1 MNNDYNFS
9 RIVQVVNQQNIL
21 GICLPANPSL
31 DTVAAATA
39 LYLGL
44 SKLGKDV
51 SLACASDLPPQFN
64 LNGADKIQ
72 KNLGAG
78 GNNLVISFPYVEG
91 AVDKVTYNIEG
102 EYFNLVIQPK
112 EGMARL
118 DPSKVKY
125 SYTGAKIGAIITID
139 ASNLNALGEL
149 YSRQREEF
157 QGKDIINI
165 DRHLTNTNFGTINL
179 VEKQSSSTS
188 EIIFKLLQ
196 LLHIEID
203 KDMATNLYA
212 GVVVA
217 TNNFTAYSVNANT
230 FETSA
235 QLLKLGASKRSFIAS
250 RAKPM
255 SPAFFPPP
263 APKSWSPQPIEKTSP
278 PKETVE
284 VKEEKSEE
292 GATADW
298 LKPKIFHGHNLL

>member
-44 SKLGKDV
+44 SKMGKDV

-91 AVDKVTYNIEG
+91 AIDKVTYNIEG

-118 DPSKVKY
+118 DPSNVKY

-165 DRHLTNTNFGTINL
+165 DRHLTNANFGTINL

-212 GVVVA
+212 GIMAA

-235 QLLKLGASKRSFIAS
+235 QLLKLGAVKKPHIPS
-250 RAKPM
+250 RFKPPTM
-255 SPAFFPPP
+255 TFSPTPAGNSWTPP
-263 APKSWSPQPIEKTSP
+263 AMETPAPSPK
-278 PKETVE
+278 TVE
-284 VKEEKSEE
+284 VKEGKNEEK
-292 GATADW
+292 TANDW
-298 LKPKIFHGHNLL
+298 LKPKIFRGSNLI